1 MTINI
6 NLNLKIELELEL
18 DRIYGPLTYHKE
30 DGTFTRC
37 FYIGATDKSSGYY
50 SRAFV
55 RFTDNTVQ
63 VSQYQDCPIYERYLV
78 ESLVIQQ
85 IIEDLLED
93 AGATIEANLGRL
105 WTDGYIN
112 VTPEESD
119 LIKSLFTKEVQRFLI
134 EILEKNNQPPDEP
147 KSTKKEKENR

>member
-30 DGTFTRC
+30 DGTFTRS

-55 RFTDNTVQ
+55 RFNDNTVQ
-63 VSQYQDCPIYERYLV
+63 VSQYQDGPIYERYLV

-85 IIEDLLED
+85 ILEDLLED
-93 AGATIEANLGRL
+93 AGATIEADLGRL

-134 EILEKNNQPPDEP
+134 EILENNQPPNEL
-147 KSTKKEKENR
+147 KNTKKEKENR

>member
-63 VSQYQDCPIYERYLV
+63 VSQYQDSPIYERYLV

-85 IIEDLLED
+85 ILEDLLED
-93 AGATIEANLGRL
+93 AGATIEADLGSL

-134 EILEKNNQPPDEP
+134 EILENNQPPNEL
-147 KSTKKEKENR
+147 KNTKKEKENR